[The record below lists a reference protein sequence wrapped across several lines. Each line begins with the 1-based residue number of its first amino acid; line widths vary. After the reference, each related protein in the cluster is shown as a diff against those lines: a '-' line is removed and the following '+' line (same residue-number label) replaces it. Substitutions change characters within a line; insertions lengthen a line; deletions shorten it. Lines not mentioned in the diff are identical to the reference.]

1 MLVLLRGRLREMN
14 SGLKS
19 KTVLVTGG
27 AGGIGSEICKSFNQE
42 GVNLVI
48 HCNSAAAKAEALKAE
63 LKNEKILVVQADL
76 TNENQVEKMF
86 EAIDKKFGA
95 LHVLVANAGIWPP
108 QDIPTHE
115 MSLEHFKKTID
126 VNLTS
131 VFLCMRGFFKQII
144 RHQIKD
150 PSAVLVGSTAGAFG
164 EAMHADYAAAKSA
177 LMYGY
182 VKSLKNEIVKIAPLG
197 RVNVVAPG
205 WTVGEMAADF
215 SSNQDAVKRTLQTV
229 ALRKIA
235 RAKDVANTVLFLSSN
250 LASHSSGQVVMVDGG
265 MDGRVL
271 HSPNE
276 IDVTKA

>member
-1 MLVLLRGRLREMN
+1 MN
-14 SGLKS
+14 TGLKS

-27 AGGIGSEICKSFNQE
+27 AGGIGTEICKSFAEE

-48 HCNSAAAKAEALKAE
+48 HCNSSAAKAEALKKE
-63 LKNEKILVVQADL
+63 LKIEQVLIVQADL
-76 TNENQVEKMF
+76 TNEIAVQKMF

-95 LHVLVANAGIWPP
+95 LDVLIANAGIWPP

-115 MSLEHFKKTID
+115 MTLEHFKKTID

-131 VFLCMRGFFKQII
+131 VFLCMKYFFKQVIQHKI
-144 RHQIKD
+144 AD
-150 PSAVLVGSTAGAFG
+150 PSAVLLGSTAGAFG
-164 EAMHADYAAAKSA
+164 ETMHADYAAAKSA

-215 SSNQDAVKRTLQTV
+215 TANSDSVKRTLQTV
-229 ALRKIA
+229 PLRKIA
-235 RAKDVANTVLFLSSN
+235 RASEVAKTIVYLSSK
-250 LASHSSGQVVMVDGG
+250 LASHTTGQVVMVDGG
-265 MDGRVL
+265 MDGRIV
-271 HSPNE
+271 HSANE